1 MIESSKYNRIQFD
14 KKEVQKGYILDT
26 ENILGLNDL
35 ELAKKLGVCLRT
47 IRDWKKEKITISQ
60 VATEKMS
67 KLAKI
72 PIPKDYVIIDWKTH
86 WQKAGII
93 GAKVKFARY
102 GKVCFDEEYRKEKW
116 EEWWKKIG
124 KYKKPAKGFVILE
137 KIKTPRKS
145 KLLAEFIGILLG
157 DGHIARYQVT
167 VTLSSEE
174 KEYIHYVSNLIKKLF
189 GIVAG
194 ITKQKR
200 KAVAIVVSRK
210 LAVDFCQK
218 FGFEM
223 GNKVTHQV
231 DIPDWIKENKTFSRE
246 CIRGLFDT
254 DGCFFNHS
262 YIVGGK
268 KYSYLKIAFTSAS
281 APLRL
286 SVKEILINLGFNVR
300 MSKVRA
306 NSNGRDIRI
315 EDSQYVQRYIQKI
328 GSHNQ
333 KHIDKIEK
341 WRRA

>member
-1 MIESSKYNRIQFD
+1 MSESSKYNRIQFD
-14 KKEVQKGYILDT
+14 KKEIQKGYIINV

-35 ELAKKLGVCLRT
+35 ELAKKLEVCLRT

-60 VATEKMS
+60 IAAEKIS

-72 PIPKDYVIIDWKTH
+72 PIPKDHTIIDWKTH
-86 WQKAGII
+86 WQKAGTI

-102 GKVCFDEEYRKEKW
+102 GKVCLDEEYRKEKW
-116 EEWWKKIG
+116 REWWNKVG
-124 KYKKPAKGFVILE
+124 KYRKPAKGFVILE

-174 KEYIHYVSNLIKKLF
+174 KQYINYVRNLIKKLF
-189 GIVAG
+189 GIVPG
-194 ITKQKR
+194 IAMQKR
-200 KAVAIVVSRK
+200 KAITIVISRK

-218 FGFEM
+218 FGFEI
-223 GNKVTHQV
+223 GNKVTRQV
-231 DIPDWIKENKTFSRE
+231 DIPDWIKENETFSRE

-254 DGCFFNHS
+254 DGCFFNHG
-262 YIVGGK
+262 YIIAGK
-268 KYSYLKIAFTSAS
+268 KYAYLKIAFTSAS

-286 SVKEILINLGFNVR
+286 SVQKILINLGFNVR
-300 MSKVRA
+300 MSGVRV

-315 EDSQYVQRYIQKI
+315 DDARHVARYIKEI